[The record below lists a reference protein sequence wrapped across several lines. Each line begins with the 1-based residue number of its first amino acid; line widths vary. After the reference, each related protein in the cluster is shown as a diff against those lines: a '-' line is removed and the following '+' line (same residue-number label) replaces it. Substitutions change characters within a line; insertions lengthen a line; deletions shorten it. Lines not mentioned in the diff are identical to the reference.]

1 MEKKNGIIAP
11 TRRGILRSGASL
23 AGLSLIASPLVVRS
37 SYAQTKLAGKKIGYS
52 MSFSTIEWLVAQ
64 RRGVPETAARF
75 GFDLTVA
82 DAADKPT
89 KQVQDLEDLVTRRMD
104 LIIVST
110 YYAEA
115 ITPAIKEIN
124 KAGIPLVVL
133 SSSLAGDS
141 DWTCRLAAD
150 NLGTARSAGKY
161 YVDKLGKSAKVV
173 QIEGKTGSVVNQ
185 ERSKGWREEIE
196 KAGVQIVGHAVAN
209 YERSQALRKM
219 EDFLQAQ
226 RQINGVYCNNDDM
239 ALGALQAAKEAG
251 RSKGMM
257 ITGYDGI
264 QPQVMAAI
272 HAGDLHGTWQYT
284 PMGVEGVEVAAKILQ
299 GEKVPKEILFQS
311 PLITKENVTEIWD
324 PSTNQMKPFKS
335 QLNL

>member
-1 MEKKNGIIAP
+1 MTKKIDIIRP
-11 TRRGILRSGASL
+11 SRRGLLKTGAAL
-23 AGLSLIASPLVVRS
+23 AGLSLAAPYIARS
-37 SYAQTKLAGKKIGYS
+37 AFAQSGLAGKKVGYS

-64 RRGVPETAARF
+64 RRGVTETAAK
-75 GFDLTVA
+75 FDFDVTVA
-82 DAADKPT
+82 DAADRPT
-89 KQVQDLEDLVTRRMD
+89 QQVQDLEDFITKRMD

-124 KAGIPLVVL
+124 EAGIPLVVL
-133 SSSLAGDS
+133 SSSLVGDS

-150 NLGTARSAGKY
+150 NLGTAHGAGKY
-161 YVDKLGKSAKVV
+161 YVDKLGTAAKVV

-185 ERSKGWREEIE
+185 ERSKGWREEVE
-196 KAGVQIVGHAVAN
+196 KAGIQIVGHGVAN

-226 RQINGVYCNNDDM
+226 REINAVYCNNDDM

-251 RSKGMM
+251 RNEGLM

-264 QPQVMAAI
+264 QPEMMAAI
-272 HAGDLHGTWQYT
+272 HAGDIHGTWQYT

-299 GEKVPKEILFQS
+299 GETVPKEILFQS

-324 PSTNQMKPFKS
+324 ESTNEMKPFLS
-335 QLNL
+335 QLKI